1 MTNPIQGASVA
12 AQQIQKASQA
22 TSTSSPSVSSS
33 SSSKDFAS
41 VLEATQA
48 NQADPTARVDVA
60 SPAQKVERSS
70 AAQKLDNFVE
80 GVFKDQAK
88 IEKMMRRCVRGKT
101 LSQPELLR
109 LQGLIYGYAQ
119 KVELASKIVD
129 KATGGLKQVMNTQV

>member
-12 AQQIQKASQA
+12 ARQIQKVSEA
-22 TSTSSPSVSSS
+22 TNAPSSVTSSTSD
-33 SSSKDFAS
+33 SKSFAS
-41 VLEATQA
+41 VLESTRARHVDPASKPGAT
-48 NQADPTARVDVA
+48 VA
-60 SPAQKVERSS
+60 AQKVEQSS
-70 AAQKLDNFVE
+70 AAQKLDHFVE